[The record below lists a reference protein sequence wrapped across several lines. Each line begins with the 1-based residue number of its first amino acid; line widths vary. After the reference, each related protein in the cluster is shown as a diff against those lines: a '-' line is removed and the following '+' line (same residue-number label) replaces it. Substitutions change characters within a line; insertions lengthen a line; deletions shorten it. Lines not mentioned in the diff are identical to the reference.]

1 MAIHDSSIDKMAL
14 DSLRT
19 VGFSMISPIEIGF
32 KHDLTNTAEGSIMG
46 RCNLQLVEF
55 IIDMDKI

>member
-32 KHDLTNTAEGSIMG
+32 KHDLTNTADGSIMG
-46 RCNLQLVEF
+46 RCNLQLVEL
-55 IIDMDKI
+55 MVHN